1 MADATI
7 ALATVNAGRISP
19 VNTAAVIKATI
30 TATATVYA
38 TATGGLPIDLYAILT
53 ACSNPAYPINAKDVL
68 EVTGTSTL
76 GWKAANWVAG
86 TQTATTAPGTVR
98 LWNGITEAADGATT
112 ASIPVLIYLSRNGG
126 AL

>member
-7 ALATVNAGRISP
+7 ALATVSAGRISP
-19 VNTAAVIKATI
+19 VNTVAVIKATI

-53 ACSNPAYPINAKDVL
+53 ACSNPAYPYNAKDVL
-68 EVTGTSTL
+68 EVRGTSTL
-76 GWKAANWVAG
+76 GWQAGNWTMG
-86 TQTATTAPGTVR
+86 TQTATTAPGTIR
-98 LWNGITEAADGATT
+98 LWNSLVEAADGATT
-112 ASIPVLIYLSRNGG
+112 ASIPVMIFLSRNGG

>member
-7 ALATVNAGRISP
+7 ALATASAGRISP
-19 VNTAAVIKATI
+19 VNTVAVIKAVI

-53 ACSNPAYPINAKDVL
+53 ACSNPAYPFNAKDVL
-68 EVTGTSTL
+68 EVRGTSTL
-76 GWKAANWVAG
+76 GWQAG
-86 TQTATTAPGTVR
+86 GWTLGTPTATTAPGTIR
-98 LWNGITEAADGATT
+98 LWNSLVEAADGATT
-112 ASIPVLIYLSRNGG
+112 ASIPVLIYLSRNG

>member
-19 VNTAAVIKATI
+19 VNTVAIIKAVV

-53 ACSNPAYPINAKDVL
+53 ACSNPAYPFNAKDVL
-68 EVTGTSTL
+68 EVRGVSTL
-76 GWKAANWVAG
+76 GWVAANWVAG
-86 TQTATTAPGTVR
+86 TQTATTAPGTIK

-112 ASIPVLIYLSRNGG
+112 ASIPIMIYLSRNGG
-126 AL
+126 AV